1 MRLAVRLLADRRGVI
16 DLDLPISGSLNDPQF
31 RIGPVIG
38 KIILNLIGKALTSP
52 SACWPAPLVG
62 VRNEQRGLCPR
73 QRHLEPGRSKTWA
86 RWPGRPLVD
95 RPAPS
100 N

>member
-1 MRLAVRLLADRRGVI
+1 MI

-38 KIILNLIGKALTSP
+38 KIILNLIGKASPRP

-62 VRNEQRGLCPR
+62 VR
-73 QRHLEPGRSKTWA
+73 K
-86 RWPGRPLVD
+86 
-95 RPAPS
+95 
-100 N
+100 